1 MVLGGLHPAL
11 KSKRVSR
18 IPVLGYIPL
27 LGDLFKTKKDVH
39 NKSEVAMIIIP
50 QVLGIPESNLEIDD
64 LPAPQIYR

>member
-1 MVLGGLHPAL
+1 MGGLYQDL
-11 KSKRVSR
+11 KSKSVSR

-50 QVLGIPESNLEIDD
+50 QILGVPESNLEIDD